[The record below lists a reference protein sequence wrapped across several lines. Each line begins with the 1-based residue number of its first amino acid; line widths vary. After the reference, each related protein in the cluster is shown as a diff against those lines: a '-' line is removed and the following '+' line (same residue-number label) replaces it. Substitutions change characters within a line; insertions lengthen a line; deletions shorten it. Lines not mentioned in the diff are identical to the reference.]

1 MVNVFHQFFF
11 LIWNTKYLKYSFQLL
26 NEMVSINS
34 IGNILNEQYH
44 HFENAVKQV
53 GSKSF

>member
-1 MVNVFHQFFF
+1 MFFISFFF